1 MNFVIE
7 MYKKIRNND
16 SEFIFFDGNKETLIS
31 IENVYNQGF
40 RFLKFHYFDTHEEAL
55 NFYYEEAL
63 NFYYEQLSRINARN
77 EG

>member
-55 NFYYEEAL
+55 NFYYE
-63 NFYYEQLSRINARN
+63 QLSRINARN